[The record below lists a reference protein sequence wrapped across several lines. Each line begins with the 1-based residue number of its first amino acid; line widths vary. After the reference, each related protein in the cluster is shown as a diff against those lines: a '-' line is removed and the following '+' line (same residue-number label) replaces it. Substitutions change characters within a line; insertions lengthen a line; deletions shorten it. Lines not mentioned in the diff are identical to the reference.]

1 MPKRKVQVFVSH
13 SSKDKSIV
21 DRIVSDLK
29 NHGISVWY
37 DKFEIKAGDN
47 IVEKVNEGLRDSKYF
62 LIILSPNA
70 ICSSWVTE
78 EMSFAVLQQ
87 IALKDIFVIP
97 VLIEDCNIPPL
108 LQHKRYVDFRNSY
121 DQGIQQLLEVFMAD
135 HKVLENLSRERV
147 SPWPDISQ
155 ADKEYIYLYSTRFD
169 KVFKLPCSLNSSASE
184 LIDYMVETLKLPW
197 NKDIP
202 ELGMRWSFSYAILH
216 NDRAIPLSKSL
227 GDAGVSVG
235 DTTYLRI
242 NGTYEDLWE
251 KELREMWDGRKIYEV
266 TSAMMRDAKL
276 RQLIQQRGRVTEKR
290 LKEIADGCFD
300 HV

>member
-1 MPKRKVQVFVSH
+1 MHKRKVKVFVSH

-21 DRIVSDLK
+21 DRIVSDLE
-29 NHGISVWY
+29 NRGISVWY
-37 DKFEIKAGDN
+37 DKSEIKAGDN

-70 ICSSWVTE
+70 IRSSWVTE
-78 EMSFAVLQQ
+78 ETSFAVLQQ
-87 IALKDIFVIP
+87 IALKGIFVIP
-97 VLIEDCNIPPL
+97 ILIEDCDIPPL
-108 LQHKRYVDFRNSY
+108 LRPKRYVDFRNSY
-121 DQGIQQLLEVFMAD
+121 DQGIQQLLEVFMANSE
-135 HKVLENLSRERV
+135 VLVSLSREKI

-184 LIDYMVETLKLPW
+184 LIDYIVETLKLPW

-216 NDRAIPLSKSL
+216 NGRIIPLSKSL
-227 GDAGVSVG
+227 HDAGVSIG
-235 DTTYLRI
+235 DTIYLRI

-251 KELREMWDGRKIYEV
+251 KELRGMWDETKIYEA
-266 TSAMMRDAKL
+266 TSAMMRDAEL
-276 RQLIQQRGRVTEKR
+276 RQLIQQRERLTEKR